1 MIHLTNYIFDRI
13 SCVVSF
19 FVCASARMHQNE
31 NGWILSR
38 SIKILTHSSSTTN
51 CLRLSISIN
60 LDYFA
65 LIHIIQI

>member
-1 MIHLTNYIFDRI
+1 MMMMIHLTNYIFDRI

-19 FVCASARMHQNE
+19 FVCASAHMHQNE

-38 SIKILTHSSSTTN
+38 SIKILTHSSSTTTTT
-51 CLRLSISIN
+51 ISIN